1 MKNKKRSQHIIL
13 STCSTNPRLN
23 YFRKEQPIL
32 FFENGDISCGILTYK
47 YKTYHRTR
55 DQYSFIYKYLKKHR
69 LSLNITNIIEKDLGD
84 IIEELQ
90 SIKKKSISL
99 KKLMDI
105 YCYKNQ
111 IAGIKTYKIRLI
123 EQYADKV
130 IWKKYQ
136 ILLETNH
143 KEAMEMK
150 KFL

>member
-1 MKNKKRSQHIIL
+1 
-13 STCSTNPRLN
+13 
-23 YFRKEQPIL
+23 
-32 FFENGDISCGILTYK
+32 
-47 YKTYHRTR
+47 
-55 DQYSFIYKYLKKHR
+55 
-69 LSLNITNIIEKDLGD
+69 
-84 IIEELQ
+84 
-90 SIKKKSISL
+90 
-99 KKLMDI
+99 MDI